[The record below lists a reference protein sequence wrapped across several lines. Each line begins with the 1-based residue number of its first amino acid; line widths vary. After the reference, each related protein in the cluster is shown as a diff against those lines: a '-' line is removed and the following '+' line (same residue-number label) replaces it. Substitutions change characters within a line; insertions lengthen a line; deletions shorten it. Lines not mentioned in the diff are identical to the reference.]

1 LGVSRV
7 LGVWVHEEHEF
18 DVAAREEGVDVVVL
32 EGVDAF
38 EVEIFIGPLHLFH
51 HVESSVDDELVHVF
65 SFVSKARS
73 AITAEFGGPK
83 FELEERVVA
92 SADNGEV
99 IGHDD
104 REWK

>member
-1 LGVSRV
+1 MWQKMIGLWI
-7 LGVWVHEEHEF
+7 L
-18 DVAAREEGVDVVVL
+18 VARREKGDGESIQV
-32 EGVDAF
+32 
-38 EVEIFIGPLHLFH
+38 FICPLHFFD

-92 SADNGEV
+92 RADNGEV
-99 IGHDD
+99 IRHDD
-104 REWK
+104 REWE